1 MATGSVRRRA
11 QISEIRPDLNFL
23 ELRGNIETRLQKI
36 PDSGSIV
43 MAVSALEV
51 LNLTSHIA
59 EELDPAVFVP
69 AVGQGAIAIECR
81 NDSSQVLE
89 ALAGINDETTATEVT
104 IERAYLGELGA
115 GCSAPVGAH
124 VSGGLLTAFLGGG
137 ESNFRVSIELTG
149 DLKRDIAAA
158 RALANEAR
166 ATVGV

>member
-1 MATGSVRRRA
+1 
-11 QISEIRPDLNFL
+11 
-23 ELRGNIETRLQKI
+23 
-36 PDSGSIV
+36 

-104 IERAYLGELGA
+104 IEAPTSANLA